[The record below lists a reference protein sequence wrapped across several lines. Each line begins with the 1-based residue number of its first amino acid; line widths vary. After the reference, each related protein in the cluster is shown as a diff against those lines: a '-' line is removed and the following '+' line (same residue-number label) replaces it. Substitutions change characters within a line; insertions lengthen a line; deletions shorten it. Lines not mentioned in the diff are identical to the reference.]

1 MVGMAH
7 PTNQSSQS
15 AAPPSALG
23 RAGMIARFIKG
34 STRFFIFS
42 MIWSIINTALNA
54 MTPQVIRITVD
65 SVLGDAPFSLPEW
78 VVRLLGDSK
87 EANLLLAAVAVLV
100 IAVLSGVSN
109 YLCRID
115 VAKGSEGFVK
125 KLRDELYGH
134 IQKLPFRWHV
144 QHQTGEIIQ
153 RCTSDVDML
162 RNFVS
167 GQLLEVFRTVF
178 LIALAMTMMF
188 SMSVKISFI
197 ALAFIPV
204 VAAYSGIYYSKI
216 AKRFRAA
223 DEAEGVLS
231 STVQEN
237 LTGVRVVRA
246 FGREQYEIDRFDEKN
261 NIFARLWIKLGY
273 VLGSYWGIGDFIT
286 GMQILTVILFGTIE
300 AVNGTI
306 SLGEFLAIVS
316 YNQSLVW
323 PVRGLGRILSEMSK
337 TGVSIDRINYI
348 LNAREEEE
356 QPGAQTPPMNG
367 DIRFKNINFT
377 YEGQKPVLKNIDF
390 TIPAGSTFAILGGTG
405 SGKSTLMHLLNRLYD
420 LPPECGSIE
429 IGGVDIA
436 NIRRDWLRSNIG
448 MVLQEPFLFSRTI
461 QENISAFRPQAS
473 LDEVRRA
480 AQIACVDDA
489 VLDFTSGYD
498 TVVGERGVTLSGGQK
513 QRVAI
518 ARMLMQKA
526 PIMVFDD
533 SLSAVDSE
541 TDFKIRQALKENLG
555 SSTVILISH
564 RITTLMQADMILVM
578 ENGEIAEMG
587 THEELIHRNGI
598 YKSIYDIQMSSDDRL
613 LVEGEG

>member
-65 SVLGDAPFSLPEW
+65 SVLGDAPFNLPEW
-78 VVRLLGDSK
+78 VVRLPGDSK

-300 AVNGTI
+300 AVNGNI